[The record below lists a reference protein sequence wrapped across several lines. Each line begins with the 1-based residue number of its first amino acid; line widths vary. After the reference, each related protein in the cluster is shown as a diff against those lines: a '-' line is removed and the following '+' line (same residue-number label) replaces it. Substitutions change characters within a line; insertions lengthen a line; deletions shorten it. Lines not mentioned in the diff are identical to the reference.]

1 MSSFR
6 LYPYPPQSREPQEGN
21 TATEGRIHLLE
32 SSLMVGPVQL
42 SQSHWSTGWHGKWG
56 DHTCATLCI
65 WCPAWTKWCFL
76 VLLKTLFV
84 KYFKKSISLW
94 GYKDSD
100 CLIPLLKDS
109 KPRELELWFQSKSYN
124 YQARAPSTLSNY
136 HFLQDWIKRG
146 YKFQMKIY
154 IWEHVL
160 FIAWKVKHKTLLT

>member
-6 LYPYPPQSREPQEGN
+6 LYRHPPQCREPQEGN
-21 TATEGRIHLLE
+21 TATEGRTLLLE

-56 DHTCATLCI
+56 DHTYATLCM

-76 VLLKTLFV
+76 VLLKALFV
-84 KYFKKSISLW
+84 KYFKKSIPLW

-109 KPRELELWFQSKSYN
+109 KPREVELWFQSKSITIRLEPSLP
-124 YQARAPSTLSNY
+124 YQTIISC
-136 HFLQDWIKRG
+136 
-146 YKFQMKIY
+146 KIESKED
-154 IWEHVL
+154 INSK
-160 FIAWKVKHKTLLT
+160 WKNIYEKMYYS